1 MFLVRLNPQNALTY
15 IGYNIL
21 FKTRG
26 KYIEKKIISVSN
38 TSVRINHPDLNNQ
51 LEMISRKVFVII
63 E

>member
-1 MFLVRLNPQNALTY
+1 MYLVRLNPQNALTY

-26 KYIEKKIISVSN
+26 KYIVKKIISISN